1 MVCALPLT
9 NRKKFTRLSVEE
21 TVAFYEAACGHFTLL
36 NELRSQAKARELCFP
51 DLLLH
56 LDRVVAK
63 KPCSLVKLV
72 FERVLFTDTETEQN
86 VLLHAEPFEDFMRRY
101 VFLLHPSAKR
111 HQADQL
117 WLDYFDK
124 YLLMTKEAVLSSLRN
139 TSRQRRGAKRFF
151 RDLGILIEEGNYTD
165 ERLLNASNVQ
175 PRKHDTVALLLSIN
189 LTLLTME
196 RYMSQAFA
204 LDMIKIEELQAAMMW
219 TDYIYR
225 FFAINGEPIASQHV
239 EDLAK
244 KGLVDIRDI
253 SGSSY
258 KFQQYRKKLPA
269 PMRLLF
275 D

>member
-1 MVCALPLT
+1 
-9 NRKKFTRLSVEE
+9 
-21 TVAFYEAACGHFTLL
+21 
-36 NELRSQAKARELCFP
+36 
-51 DLLLH
+51 
-56 LDRVVAK
+56 
-63 KPCSLVKLV
+63 
-72 FERVLFTDTETEQN
+72 
-86 VLLHAEPFEDFMRRY
+86 MRRY
-101 VFLLHPSAKR
+101 VFLLHPTAKR

-196 RYMSQAFA
+196 RYMNQAFA

-219 TDYIYR
+219 TDLIYR
-225 FFAINGEPIASQHV
+225 FFAINGEPIAFQHV